1 MAPLRAE
8 SPLGVIS
15 GWACRSAVR
24 QVNLNKRSP
33 IPRTRASLPSDP
45 SSAGRMT
52 TCWTCSVGAFR
63 RAFKSGARRTTYR
76 RACGLGRVIPCS
88 DQAKQRHNIIGNRVA
103 LVGEESVSGVT
114 VDGGKHAIK
123 PPFPDCHARSPGRWL
138 GLLTPSATDCPT
150 LRSGL
155 ANQRMGNPRRHRWDP
170 RPSTLGHPASRTDP
184 IRAGIGSVPNGAE
197 PLRHSI
203 AGRDWLCR

>member
-1 MAPLRAE
+1 MRMTASPNIGREEPKSDRAT
-8 SPLGVIS
+8 SV
-15 GWACRSAVR
+15 AVVDAVDQWRQFLTAR
-24 QVNLNKRSP
+24 QVNLNKWTP
-33 IPRTRASLPSDP
+33 IPRIRRAYL
-45 SSAGRMT
+45 SAGRMT

-63 RAFKSGARRTTYR
+63 RAFKSAARRTTYR

-138 GLLTPSATDCPT
+138 GLLTPSAT
-150 LRSGL
+150 
-155 ANQRMGNPRRHRWDP
+155 H
-170 RPSTLGHPASRTDP
+170 
-184 IRAGIGSVPNGAE
+184 
-197 PLRHSI
+197 
-203 AGRDWLCR
+203 